1 MVKGEKMK
9 REKQHV
15 KWLRLMAVCVVSCQ
29 LAVLSAQTTVSQIDQ
44 IMDQPLTSKQQKID
58 SMISPKLQAWMHEQG
73 LDSLDQEK
81 IPKIVTMGVLA
92 SANMSSF
99 LITTRVAK
107 NNYTTTS
114 SYMRVGAE
122 IGGFMDFMVTR
133 HFAVQARL
141 VFTAE
146 QNHFSIGDSTNHLW
160 SFGMDIPVIF
170 MYRMGNLQKGYWSFG
185 GGPFAHF
192 TFASNKGHYTNKE
205 EVVDGSTV
213 TPAQQPFYVAL
224 HDNHAGVMVHVNYE
238 FPIGIQIGANYMI
251 SLSDIFGYYKNTKGT
266 DLNNVAFYPQRVSL
280 GIAYRWK

>member
-1 MVKGEKMK
+1 MNTHGKTYLTV
-9 REKQHV
+9 
-15 KWLRLMAVCVVSCQ
+15 LLSVVFM
-29 LAVLSAQTTVSQIDQ
+29 LVVTAEGIAQTTISHIDQ
-44 IMDQPLTSKQQKID
+44 VVDLPRTATQQKID
-58 SMISPKLQAWMHEQG
+58 SLVSPKMQEWIHERG

-92 SANMSSF
+92 SANLSSF
-99 LITTRVAK
+99 LLTTRVSK
-107 NNYTTTS
+107 NNYTTAS

-122 IGGFMDFMVTR
+122 VGGFMDFLVTR
-133 HFAVQARL
+133 NFAIQLRI

-160 SFGMDIPVIF
+160 SFGADIPVLF
-170 MYRMGNLQKGYWSFG
+170 MYRIGNLKKGYWSVG

-192 TFASNKGHYTNKE
+192 TFASNQGHYTNKE
-205 EVVDGSTV
+205 VVDV
-213 TPAQQPFYVAL
+213 TTIASASKQPFYVAL
-224 HDNHAGVMVHVNYE
+224 HDNHAGIMVHADYE

>member
-1 MVKGEKMK
+1 MK
-9 REKQHV
+9 REKRSV
-15 KWLRLMAVCVVSCQ
+15 KWLRLV
-29 LAVLSAQTTVSQIDQ
+29 AVLVLGCELTVMNAQTTVSQIDQ
-44 IMDQPLTSKQQKID
+44 IMDQPLTPTQQKMD
-58 SMISPKLQAWMHEQG
+58 SMISPKLQAWIHEQG

-92 SANMSSF
+92 SANLSSF
-99 LITTRVAK
+99 LLTTRVAQNK
-107 NNYTTTS
+107 YTTAS

-146 QNHFSIGDSTNHLW
+146 QNQFSIGDSTNHLW

-205 EVVDGSTV
+205 VVDENASK
-213 TPAQQPFYVAL
+213 QPFYVAL

>member
-1 MVKGEKMK
+1 MI
-9 REKQHV
+9 REKLHV
-15 KWLRLMAVCVVSCQ
+15 KWLKATVLALLCFQV
-29 LAVLSAQTTVSQIDQ
+29 AVLNAQTTISQIDE
-44 IMDQPLTSKQQKID
+44 IMDQPLTPAQQRID
-58 SMISPKLQAWMHEQG
+58 SMVNPKLQAWIHEQG

-99 LITTRVAK
+99 LITTRSNK
-107 NNYTTTS
+107 NLTTTS

-133 HFAVQARL
+133 HFAIQARV

-146 QNHFSIGDSTNHLW
+146 QNQFGIGDSTNHLW
-160 SFGMDIPVIF
+160 SFGADIPVLF
-170 MYRMGNLQKGYWSFG
+170 MYRMGNLRKGYWSVG

-192 TFASNKGHYTNKE
+192 TFASNKGHYTNTE
-205 EVVDGSTV
+205 TV
-213 TPAQQPFYVAL
+213 TPEASKHPFYVAL
-224 HDNHAGVMVHVNYE
+224 HDNHAGIMVHADYE

-251 SLSDIFGYYKNTKGT
+251 SLSDIFGFYKNTKNT

>member
-1 MVKGEKMK
+1 MK
-9 REKQHV
+9 REKRYV
-15 KWLRLMAVCVVSCQ
+15 KWLRLV
-29 LAVLSAQTTVSQIDQ
+29 AVLVLGCELTVMNAQTTVSQIDQ
-44 IMDQPLTSKQQKID
+44 IMDQPLTPTQQKMD
-58 SMISPKLQAWMHEQG
+58 SMISPKLQAWIHEQG

-81 IPKIVTMGVLA
+81 IPKIVTMGLLA
-92 SANMSSF
+92 SANLSSF
-99 LITTRVAK
+99 LLTTRVAQNK
-107 NNYTTTS
+107 YTTAS

-146 QNHFSIGDSTNHLW
+146 QNQFSIGDSTNHLW

-205 EVVDGSTV
+205 VVDENASK
-213 TPAQQPFYVAL
+213 QPFYVAL